1 MSAPPAAPPA
11 VHADPESLE
20 RATVQAVAPE
30 RLDDSVP
37 GWLLPMDPG
46 TVGRAQCAVPL
57 SHAEPDLTLVDTIV
71 ARYRACGFAPAWR
84 LPDLPAFA
92 GLHAALAQ
100 RGFTRRQPTLTQVA
114 GVADL
119 LARLP
124 AHPGLAAVLE
134 DRPDAAWLAMFLGA
148 GLDPVDGASRSR
160 ALARAVGTRYASLR
174 EQGVTLACGA
184 ASFGHGWL
192 GVHGMR
198 TAAAQRGRGLAGAV
212 MRAMALEAH
221 GRGIERVFLQ
231 VDAGNAPAL
240 SLYRRLGF
248 EIAWGYAYW
257 RL

>member
-1 MSAPPAAPPA
+1 MRVAID
-11 VHADPESLE
+11 VGSLE

-30 RLDDSVP
+30 RLDDTVP

-57 SHAEPDLTLVDTIV
+57 SHAEPDLALIDTIIE
-71 ARYRACGFAPAWR
+71 RYQAHGFTPAWR
-84 LPDLPAFA
+84 LPDVPSFAAF
-92 GLHAALAQ
+92 HAALGH
-100 RGFTRRQPTLTQVA
+100 RGFTRRQPTLTQV
-114 GVADL
+114 VAVVEL

-124 AHPGLAAVLE
+124 ARSGPDAVLE
-134 DRPDAAWLAMFLGA
+134 ERPDAAWLAMFLGE
-148 GLDPVDGASRSR
+148 GLDPVDGASRAR

-174 EQGVTLACGA
+174 EQGATLACGA
-184 ASFGHGWL
+184 ANFGHGWL

-212 MRAMALEAH
+212 MRAMALEAQ

-231 VDAGNAPAL
+231 VDASNAPAL
-240 SLYRRLGF
+240 SLYQRLGF
-248 EIAWGYAYW
+248 QTAWGYAYW

>member
-1 MSAPPAAPPA
+1 MPVAAD
-11 VHADPESLE
+11 VESIE
-20 RATVQAVAPE
+20 RATLQAVAPE
-30 RLDDSVP
+30 FVDDTVP

-57 SHAEPDLTLVDTIV
+57 SHAAPDARLIETIV
-71 ARYRACGFAPAWR
+71 QRYRARGFAPAWR
-84 LPDLPAFA
+84 LPDLPAFQA
-92 GLHAALAQ
+92 FHAALAQ
-100 RGFTRRQPTLTQVA
+100 GGFTRRQPTLTQVA
-114 GVADL
+114 AVADL
-119 LARLP
+119 LERLP
-124 AHPGLAAVLE
+124 DAAGAVLE
-134 DRPDAAWLAMFLGA
+134 DQPDTAWLAMFLGE

-160 ALARAVGTRYASLR
+160 ALARAQGTRYASLR

-212 MRAMALEAH
+212 MRAMALEAQR
-221 GRGIERVFLQ
+221 RGIGRVFLQ
-231 VDAGNAPAL
+231 VDAGNTPAL

-248 EIAWGYAYW
+248 ETAWGYAYW

>member
-1 MSAPPAAPPA
+1 MRVATD
-11 VHADPESLE
+11 VDSLE

-30 RLDDSVP
+30 QVDDTVP

-57 SHAEPDLTLVDTIV
+57 SHAEPEGALIDPIIE
-71 ARYRACGFAPAWR
+71 RYRGRGFAPAWR
-84 LPDLPAFA
+84 LPDVPTFTAF
-92 GLHAALAQ
+92 HAALRQ
-100 RGFTRRQPTLTQVA
+100 RGFTRRQPTLTQTTTVP
-114 GVADL
+114 DL

-124 AHPGLAAVLE
+124 AITGLDARLE
-134 DRPDAAWLAMFLGA
+134 DRPDAAWLAMFLGE

-174 EQGVTLACGA
+174 ERGVTLACGA

-212 MRAMALEAH
+212 MRAMAVEAQQ
-221 GRGIERVFLQ
+221 RGVERVFLQ
-231 VDAGNAPAL
+231 VDAGNVAAL

-248 EIAWGYAYW
+248 ETAWGYAYW
-257 RL
+257 RV

>member
-1 MSAPPAAPPA
+1 MRVAAD
-11 VHADPESLE
+11 VDSLE

-30 RLDDSVP
+30 QLDDTVP
-37 GWLLPMDPG
+37 GWLLPMDAG

-57 SHAEPDLTLVDTIV
+57 SHAEPDAALIDTILQ
-71 ARYRACGFAPAWR
+71 RYRARGFAPAWR
-84 LPDLPAFA
+84 LPDVPSFAAF
-92 GLHAALAQ
+92 HAALGQ

-114 GVADL
+114 VVADL
-119 LARLP
+119 LQRLP
-124 AHPGLAAVLE
+124 AHTDAVLDE
-134 DRPDAAWLAMFLGA
+134 RPDAAWLAMFLGE

-160 ALARAVGTRYASLR
+160 ALARAQGTRYASLR
-174 EQGVTLACGA
+174 EQGLTLACGA

-212 MRAMALEAH
+212 MRAMALAAQ
-221 GRGIERVFLQ
+221 GRGIDRVFLQ

-240 SLYRRLGF
+240 SLYQRLGF
-248 EIAWGYAYW
+248 ETAWGYAYW